1 MSGDQAHKDDSTQT
15 SAMQPTLKAEKP
27 QAIVVAETLT
37 INALNQNMKKGND
50 NLAAERADK
59 TADRYDADDADTV
72 LQLGH
77 SHSAEMEQSRKLYSY
92 IAYAGI
98 VASILWFFYSAVY
111 FARSDMAFDPASL
124 SGALTGILT
133 PLALFWLCFGHFA
146 RRNDVALYAQN
157 LRAEMEGLL
166 FPSKQHALRVNKDIQ
181 LLCQQVAEM
190 NTNSRAALKSI
201 QRARHGLRNEIRDFA
216 GMAGK
221 AEFHVD
227 RLSDVLEK
235 RKTDLMAC
243 IEDIQ
248 TNENILKD
256 HAQNGLDAWR
266 AAEQDILGISQTV
279 EEKMYKGTERITKA
293 TEAAH
298 AKAEAID
305 GAMETTYQSMQSA
318 VDNFG
323 LRLDGLSSDFDGHVE
338 ALSASADRVS
348 DETDRLGAHI
358 RQEIDG
364 LEKMTI
370 EAIEAMAE
378 SSMSIE
384 AQRRELTNG
393 VVQLSEEA
401 TTLSSRISDASE
413 NMDEIVQLAVAR
425 SIEIEERI
433 DKQTSRLGDV
443 SRMLDDKASAI
454 EKSGDHIAAQLGDAM
469 SVAVSGAETLRS
481 AVRKASEELERT
493 TGNTVEAADDLLEK
507 VTLKFDNLNDHAVHN
522 MAKIRQVTNS
532 FDDVIIKLDQS
543 VLANSVKINDA
554 MQIVDKKTQELDASC
569 KDLILQ
575 TEDVVSAL
583 AEPLSQIAD
592 AGQELELKQ
601 ENVAKSISNRTDD
614 LLAAGDRVLG
624 QAENVKEMLLEQIQT
639 LSTLGGEIS
648 GHSNGLEEH
657 VRTQRELLTGYLSA
671 MMEKVDAHKQ
681 GVENLLSSINNV
693 NDDIEISVGRFE
705 EDMTDYVVNIS
716 TKSSD
721 AKTELKNLENAYFDH
736 WSKIESYGAKSV
748 KKVGAAIETLKLSA
762 QETLPYYDEV
772 LERVDRAENRF
783 KDLNVGF
790 ETLSEESIAR
800 INRLKDSVE
809 NTAHDLNSNVSESI
823 TQLRVQED
831 NLRQTSD
838 AMKETAQ
845 DATQQLKAV
854 EQRLND
860 QEDNIRLIADKM
872 ELRIDGLN
880 ETIGT
885 QFMGLTQSV
894 GQAVAQLSDAA
905 SRFELTAGRVKQNA
919 NEGTD
924 AITAA
929 NDKTLANIETL
940 LAAGKRCASE
950 NEKAIHVL
958 DQKTA
963 KLLDTT
969 KDSRDAI
976 ARAGD
981 GFVIRAREF
990 EEYIKA
996 SLNTTKDYVVELKTQ
1011 AHAVAEA
1018 SEGGADQIRVSI
1030 ADIHGQMGQIVKSAR
1045 DVSKHI
1051 GDAGLRLEEEGDKLN
1066 MRARSATA
1074 LSENAASELSRH
1086 SNNLAKSVR
1095 DAELAIERIAEVRQ
1109 KSQQEAFM
1117 DSAKFIVESLHS
1129 LSVDITRQIKDG
1141 DIDDKTWKAFKKG
1154 DVAAFT
1160 RRLVDIDFEQNTDK
1174 LKDKY
1179 EKDNAFRSYT
1189 MRFIKQ
1195 FEEIIEHAY
1204 ATSHADI
1211 LCAAFLSSDLGKLY
1225 QGLCFIS
1232 GRQGKKIMH

>member
-425 SIEIEERI
+425 SI
-433 DKQTSRLGDV
+433 V
-443 SRMLDDKASAI
+443 
-454 EKSGDHIAAQLGDAM
+454 
-469 SVAVSGAETLRS
+469 
-481 AVRKASEELERT
+481 
-493 TGNTVEAADDLLEK
+493 
-507 VTLKFDNLNDHAVHN
+507 
-522 MAKIRQVTNS
+522 
-532 FDDVIIKLDQS
+532 
-543 VLANSVKINDA
+543 
-554 MQIVDKKTQELDASC
+554 
-569 KDLILQ
+569 
-575 TEDVVSAL
+575 
-583 AEPLSQIAD
+583 
-592 AGQELELKQ
+592 
-601 ENVAKSISNRTDD
+601 
-614 LLAAGDRVLG
+614 
-624 QAENVKEMLLEQIQT
+624 
-639 LSTLGGEIS
+639 
-648 GHSNGLEEH
+648 
-657 VRTQRELLTGYLSA
+657 
-671 MMEKVDAHKQ
+671 
-681 GVENLLSSINNV
+681 
-693 NDDIEISVGRFE
+693 
-705 EDMTDYVVNIS
+705 
-716 TKSSD
+716 
-721 AKTELKNLENAYFDH
+721 
-736 WSKIESYGAKSV
+736 
-748 KKVGAAIETLKLSA
+748 
-762 QETLPYYDEV
+762 
-772 LERVDRAENRF
+772 
-783 KDLNVGF
+783 
-790 ETLSEESIAR
+790 
-800 INRLKDSVE
+800 
-809 NTAHDLNSNVSESI
+809 
-823 TQLRVQED
+823 
-831 NLRQTSD
+831 
-838 AMKETAQ
+838 
-845 DATQQLKAV
+845 
-854 EQRLND
+854 
-860 QEDNIRLIADKM
+860 
-872 ELRIDGLN
+872 
-880 ETIGT
+880 
-885 QFMGLTQSV
+885 
-894 GQAVAQLSDAA
+894 
-905 SRFELTAGRVKQNA
+905 
-919 NEGTD
+919 
-924 AITAA
+924 
-929 NDKTLANIETL
+929 
-940 LAAGKRCASE
+940 
-950 NEKAIHVL
+950 
-958 DQKTA
+958 
-963 KLLDTT
+963 
-969 KDSRDAI
+969 
-976 ARAGD
+976 
-981 GFVIRAREF
+981 
-990 EEYIKA
+990 
-996 SLNTTKDYVVELKTQ
+996 
-1011 AHAVAEA
+1011 
-1018 SEGGADQIRVSI
+1018 
-1030 ADIHGQMGQIVKSAR
+1030 
-1045 DVSKHI
+1045 
-1051 GDAGLRLEEEGDKLN
+1051 
-1066 MRARSATA
+1066 
-1074 LSENAASELSRH
+1074 
-1086 SNNLAKSVR
+1086 
-1095 DAELAIERIAEVRQ
+1095 
-1109 KSQQEAFM
+1109 
-1117 DSAKFIVESLHS
+1117 
-1129 LSVDITRQIKDG
+1129 
-1141 DIDDKTWKAFKKG
+1141 
-1154 DVAAFT
+1154 
-1160 RRLVDIDFEQNTDK
+1160 
-1174 LKDKY
+1174 
-1179 EKDNAFRSYT
+1179 
-1189 MRFIKQ
+1189 
-1195 FEEIIEHAY
+1195 
-1204 ATSHADI
+1204 
-1211 LCAAFLSSDLGKLY
+1211 
-1225 QGLCFIS
+1225 
-1232 GRQGKKIMH
+1232 

>member
-1 MSGDQAHKDDSTQT
+1 MQTAASG
-15 SAMQPTLKAEKP
+15 QPILTAEKP
-27 QAIVVAETLT
+27 KAPPAIEVPEKLT
-37 INALNQNMKKGND
+37 VQALNQNLYKGND
-50 NLAAERADK
+50 NLVAEKARKAEPLDQ
-59 TADRYDADDADTV
+59 DDSDMV
-72 LQLGH
+72 LQLGLGQG
-77 SHSAEMEQSRKLYSY
+77 SAIDEQRKIYNY
-92 IAYAGI
+92 IAYAGA
-98 VASILWFFYSAVY
+98 VLSVLWVFYAAVY
-111 FARSDMAFDPASL
+111 FSRSGMAFDPASL

-146 RRNDVALYAQN
+146 RRNDVAVYAQS

-181 LLCQQVAEM
+181 LLCQQVADM

-201 QRARHGLRNEIRDFA
+201 QRARQGLRNEIRDFA

-235 RKTDLMAC
+235 RKQELMNC
-243 IEDIQ
+243 ISDIEM
-248 TNENILKD
+248 NENILKD

-279 EEKMYKGTERITKA
+279 EEKMFAGTERISKA

-298 AKAEAID
+298 AKAVSID
-305 GAMETTYQSMQSA
+305 DAMQSTYQSMQAA

-358 RQEIDG
+358 RKEIDG
-364 LEKMTI
+364 LEKMTV

-393 VVQLSEEA
+393 VSQLSEEA
-401 TTLSSRISDASE
+401 LTLSGRISDASE

-443 SRMLDDKASAI
+443 ARLLDDKASAI
-454 EKSGDHIAAQLGDAM
+454 EKSGDHVAAQLSDAM

-493 TGNTVEAADDLLEK
+493 TGQTIEAADDVLEK
-507 VTLKFDNLNDHAVHN
+507 VTSKFDNLNDHAVHN
-522 MAKIRQVTNS
+522 VAKIRQAANS
-532 FDDVIIKLDQS
+532 FDDVIIRLDQS
-543 VLANSVKINDA
+543 VVANSSKINEA
-554 MQIVDKKTQELDASC
+554 MQIIDRKAQDLDASC
-569 KDLILQ
+569 KDLVAQ
-575 TEDVVSAL
+575 TEDIVSAL
-583 AEPLSQIAD
+583 DAPLSQMMD
-592 AGQELELKQ
+592 VGQELELKQ
-601 ENVAKSISNRTDD
+601 ENVAKSIATRTDD
-614 LLAAGDRVLG
+614 LRDAGENVLT
-624 QAENVKEMLLEQIQT
+624 QAEAVKSMLSEQIQN
-639 LSTLGGEIS
+639 LSALGGEIS

-671 MMEKVDAHKQ
+671 MMEKVDAHKL
-681 GVENLLSSINNV
+681 GVENLLSSINGV
-693 NDDIEISVGRFE
+693 NTDIEHSVGRFE
-705 EDMTDYVVNIS
+705 EDMVEYIANIS
-716 TKSSD
+716 TKSST
-721 AKTELKNLENAYFDH
+721 AKGELQNLENAYFEH
-736 WSKIESYGAKSV
+736 WNKIENYGTKSAK
-748 KKVGAAIETLKLSA
+748 KIGAAIDSLKLSA
-762 QETLPYYDEV
+762 QDTLPYYDEV
-772 LERVDRAENRF
+772 LERVDRAEIRF

-809 NTAHDLNSNVSESI
+809 TTAHELNGYVSESVS
-823 TQLRVQED
+823 QLREQED
-831 NLRQTSD
+831 SLRQTADS
-838 AMKETAQ
+838 MKDTAQ

-880 ETIGT
+880 ETIGA

-919 NEGTD
+919 TESAD
-924 AITAA
+924 ALSAA
-929 NDKTLANIETL
+929 NEKTLANIETL
-940 LAAGKRCASE
+940 LAAGKRCTSE
-950 NEKAIHVL
+950 NDKAIQIL
-958 DQKTA
+958 DQKTS

-969 KDSRDAI
+969 KESRDAI

-996 SLNTTKDYVVELKTQ
+996 SLNTTKDYVIELKSQ
-1011 AHAVAEA
+1011 AHAVAGA
-1018 SEGGADQIRVSI
+1018 SEDGANQIRVSI
-1030 ADIHGQMGQIVKSAR
+1030 SDINGQMGQIVKSAR
-1045 DVSKHI
+1045 DVSKFI
-1051 GDAGLRLEEEGDKLN
+1051 ADAGLRLEEEGDKLN
-1066 MRARSATA
+1066 MRARSATS
-1074 LSENAASELSRH
+1074 LSENAASELSRQ

-1095 DAELAIERIAEVRQ
+1095 DAELAIERIAEMRQ

-1160 RRLVDIDFEQNTDK
+1160 RRLVDIDFDQNTDK
-1174 LKDKY
+1174 LKEKY

-1225 QGLCFIS
+1225 QGLCFIA
-1232 GRQGKKIMH
+1232 GRQGKKMIH